1 MAPPLAWNNPQA
13 PCPVASSLAA
23 LCLDGWSSLSF
34 IKCVPFSLCPSLCL
48 FLRLSDSLLPPP
60 CHSLPLSLCFSVSHS
75 LLLFPSLPPSP
86 SVFFSLS
93 PSLPIFLPPSLS
105 SSVCIY

>member
-60 CHSLPLSLCFSVSHS
+60 CPSLPLSLCFSVSHY

-93 PSLPIFLPPSLS
+93 PAPLFSLPSPLPSRPCCS
-105 SSVCIY
+105 